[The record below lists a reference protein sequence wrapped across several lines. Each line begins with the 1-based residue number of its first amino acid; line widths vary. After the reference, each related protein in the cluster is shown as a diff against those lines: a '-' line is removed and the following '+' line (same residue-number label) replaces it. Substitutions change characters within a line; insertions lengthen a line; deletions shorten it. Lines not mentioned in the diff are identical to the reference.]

1 MTTGTVITKDRA
13 VKLVNHFA
21 SCRLMKTVNVLGD
34 DGLQL
39 AHIFQLGKSYVT
51 GVWLGIRVNEI
62 LFIKGEEFFR
72 IADKKSV
79 GY

>member
-1 MTTGTVITKDRA
+1 MTAGTVIAKDRA

-21 SCRLMKTVNVLGD
+21 SGCLMKSVNVLGD

-51 GVWLGIRVNEI
+51 GVWPGIRVNKI
-62 LFIKGEEFFR
+62 LFIKGKKFFR
-72 IADKKSV
+72 VTHKECV